1 MILQAMF
8 RTEYYPCR
16 GRGEGYADNEAQ
28 LNKVNKGRE
37 KRGILE

>member
-1 MILQAMF
+1 MILSAMF
-8 RTEYYPCR
+8 RTEYYPCK
-16 GRGEGYADNEAQ
+16 GGEGYADNEAQ